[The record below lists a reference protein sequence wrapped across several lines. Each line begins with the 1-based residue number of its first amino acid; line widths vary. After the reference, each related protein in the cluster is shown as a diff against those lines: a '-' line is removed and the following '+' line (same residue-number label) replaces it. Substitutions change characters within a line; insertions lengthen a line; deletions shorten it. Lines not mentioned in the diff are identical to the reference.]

1 MGNTKI
7 YEIKTRANQ
16 NASVLFSKDKRNFYW
31 NHAQFQSMDLGEHV
45 FFVNKTGG
53 YVFHAVIDK
62 KEISTTVN
70 NGSTKFK
77 DPDTQDNY
85 TVDGEWPQF
94 IRLNIIEYKEIPADW
109 YWLSLGNSESTYIG
123 GNNVQTIENNVLR
136 IKKLLG
142 LLTDNRSRDILLS
155 CEQQL
160 TNQVSIGTGGAI
172 MPFSLMVKNI
182 HKYIAA
188 KGFQFSLEDI
198 ANYYL
203 CLKTKPF
210 VILAGISGTGK
221 TQLVRLFAEA
231 INAKLEP
238 IPVKPDW
245 TDNTDLVGYKNLQ
258 GSFEGKKLINIIA
271 EACKEENANK
281 VFFVLLDEMNLA
293 RVEHYFSDFLSVIET
308 RQKDDGRIVTDKI
321 LHKTEVGQNDQE
333 LCKLYFPDNFYLVGT
348 VNMDETTHPF
358 SRKVLDRANSIELNE
373 VHLKWHNTDLPE
385 VEPLNDVENDF
396 LKASYVLSRELS
408 TEDKNS
414 LSPVLEKLVELND
427 ILKKADL
434 QFGYRVRDEICF
446 YMLYRKNIYDILPFE
461 TALDFQIMQKILPR
475 IQGSSQ
481 RIKRVIIELIK
492 HLSGKN
498 DINDSYNY
506 DAIEEALSNVV
517 TYPKSLSKLLFMLRR
532 FEDDGFTSFW
542 L

>member
-1 MGNTKI
+1 MK
-7 YEIKTRANQ
+7 
-16 NASVLFSKDKRNFYW
+16 
-31 NHAQFQSMDLGEHV
+31 
-45 FFVNKTGG
+45 
-53 YVFHAVIDK
+53 
-62 KEISTTVN
+62 
-70 NGSTKFK
+70 
-77 DPDTQDNY
+77 
-85 TVDGEWPQF
+85 
-94 IRLNIIEYKEIPADW
+94 
-109 YWLSLGNSESTYIG
+109 
-123 GNNVQTIENNVLR
+123 
-136 IKKLLG
+136 
-142 LLTDNRSRDILLS
+142 
-155 CEQQL
+155 
-160 TNQVSIGTGGAI
+160 
-172 MPFSLMVKNI
+172 
-182 HKYIAA
+182 
-188 KGFQFSLEDI
+188 
-198 ANYYL
+198 
-203 CLKTKPF
+203 
-210 VILAGISGTGK
+210 
-221 TQLVRLFAEA
+221 
-231 INAKLEP
+231 
-238 IPVKPDW
+238 PVKIGSRH
-245 TDNTDLVGYKNLQ
+245 VGPGYPPY
-258 GSFEGKKLINIIA
+258 IIA